1 MDSNIVLS
9 YYEERTRD
17 WRTRYVADIMHIKYA
32 EHKIIKDYDLAI
44 VRQKVDKLIEK
55 WKEMD
60 NKEKNTEFA
69 HNKTL
74 EIKKL
79 NYKIKNILLDG
90 LVQNIDVF
98 QHYKNNAEEELAELD
113 VSIKST
119 KSAISKLKK
128 PSLPKACVKL
138 ENPTRPLQSDFVAK
152 YTIIHKVLPFLKSI
166 ADSKKKKEFEQ
177 AYQLYECNCNDVY
190 KFNLEE
196 ENRYEKEFKKYSE
209 ELLEYQREKDRLI
222 KNLQEDE
229 KEYSSKKQEIEYKIE
244 TFKDNII
251 NGKKEAIEE
260 YCSLLLEYSAYPIE
274 YDKNIILTCN
284 QDLLVIDYSFPSVD
298 TFPSLV
304 EMKFTKG
311 KCVPVQM
318 TEKVF
323 SKHYDDALYQI
334 TLRSIYEIFAD
345 KYLSFVNSV
354 AFNGW
359 VSALNKAN
367 GKIETNCI
375 LSIKTNR
382 EQITDI
388 DFMNVSPKAC
398 FKSLKGVASSQLYTI
413 TAIQPIVALNRSD
426 KRFIE
431 HYDVG
436 TEIDNSTN
444 LASMHWEDFEHLIR
458 ELFEKEFSCNGGEV
472 KVTQASRDGGVD
484 AIAFDPDPIR
494 GGKIVIQAKRYTN
507 TVGVSAV
514 RDLYGTVL
522 NEGAT
527 KGILVTT
534 SDYGGDSYEFA
545 KDKPIHLMNG
555 ANLLWLLEKHGQHA
569 RIDINEARKLMAQ

>member
-32 EHKIIKDYDLAI
+32 EHKIIKDCDLAI

-166 ADSKKKKEFEQ
+166 ADSKKKKEFER

-244 TFKDNII
+244 TFKDDII